1 MHANYPQLTVR
12 RVTPLGNLS
21 TGGEQLLG
29 NIVAGNLYSE
39 PGFEPQF
46 SGKVKYAE
54 DYLTADPSD
63 GIARPACVG
72 TIVPDEEGASPF
84 LFRISGID
92 MSSLQADAIFS
103 DPNASGRAVP
113 YGYSYSGKKFSC
125 LIYV

>member
-1 MHANYPQLTVR
+1 MS
-12 RVTPLGNLS
+12 RVAQLGNLS

-46 SGKVKYAE
+46 SAKVKYAE
-54 DYLTADPSD
+54 DYLTADPGD

-92 MSSLQADAIFS
+92 MSSALAGAIFS
-103 DPNASGRAVP
+103 NPDASGRAVP
-113 YGYSYSGKKFSC
+113 YGYSYSGKDLFSFA
-125 LIYV
+125 